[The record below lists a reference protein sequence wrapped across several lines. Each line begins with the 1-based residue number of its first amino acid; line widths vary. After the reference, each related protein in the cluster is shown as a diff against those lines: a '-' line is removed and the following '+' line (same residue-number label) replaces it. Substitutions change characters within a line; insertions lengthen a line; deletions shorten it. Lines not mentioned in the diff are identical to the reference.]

1 MNSRYFWHGA
11 AIVACG
17 ILCLL
22 AMRANAQVERAT
34 VSHGAAAAAEIKAA
48 AAKPTP
54 RASDGHPDL
63 AGYWDFP
70 QPSVSEH
77 IKDGVVY
84 ASPFIPGGNA
94 PGQMQ
99 GDPNPPPYKPE
110 LLAKVKELAATQTHA
125 DPAFHC
131 KPLGVPRVG
140 PPRQVMQTPK
150 LVAFFYQVDIGE
162 GDQSGIGV
170 RLIPTDGRPHRTDV
184 DPMYFGDSVGHWEGD
199 TLVVDVT
206 HLTDDTWLGISGYF
220 HSAKL
225 HVIERYTRKGNTLT
239 YEATVE
245 DPMVLTKPWT
255 MTPQTVR
262 LEEGMVVEQPA
273 CEERDE
279 HTTHHV
285 DHPLEFFDCLLYTSP
300 SPRDLSTSRMPSSA

>member
-1 MNSRYFWHGA
+1 MKSLAYRRWSVLA
-11 AIVACG
+11 ACG
-17 ILCLL
+17 TLCLTGAL
-22 AMRANAQVERAT
+22 ARAQVDRAT
-34 VSHGAAAAAEIKAA
+34 VSHGAVAATAIKAA

-63 AGYWDFP
+63 SGYWDFP
-70 QPSVSEH
+70 QPSVNEH
-77 IKDGVVY
+77 TRDGVTY
-84 ASPFIPGGNA
+84 ASPFLPGANA
-94 PGQMQ
+94 VGQMV

-110 LLAKVKELAATQTHA
+110 LLPKVKELAKNQTHA

-140 PPRQVMQTPK
+140 PPRQIVQTPK
-150 LVAFFYQVDIGE
+150 LLAFFYQVDIGE

-170 RLIPTDGRPHRTDV
+170 RLVPTDGRPHRKDV

-199 TLVVDVT
+199 ALIVDVT
-206 HLTDDTWLGISGYF
+206 QLTDDTWLGISGYF
-220 HSAKL
+220 HSAAL

-245 DPMVLTKPWT
+245 DPEVLTKPWI
-255 MTPQTVR
+255 MTPQTVV
-262 LEEGMVVEQPA
+262 LEGGMVVEQPP

-279 HTTHHV
+279 QHLVNDDHHT
-285 DHPLEFFDCLLYTSP
+285 
-300 SPRDLSTSRMPSSA
+300 RDF

>member
-1 MNSRYFWHGA
+1 MNSRSFWQRATIAG
-11 AIVACG
+11 CG
-17 ILCLL
+17 ILFVL
-22 AMRANAQVERAT
+22 AVRASAQVDRAT

-48 AAKPTP
+48 ADKPTP

-63 AGYWDFP
+63 TGYWDFP
-70 QPSVSEH
+70 QPSASEH
-77 IKDGVVY
+77 VKDGVIY

-110 LLAKVKELAATQTHA
+110 LMAKVKELEKNQTHA
-125 DPAFHC
+125 DPAYHC

-140 PPRQVMQTPK
+140 PPRQVVQTPK
-150 LVAFFYQVDIGE
+150 LIIFFYQVDIGE

-199 TLVVDVT
+199 SLVVDVN

-220 HSAKL
+220 HSSAL
-225 HVIERYTRKGNTLT
+225 HVVERYTRKGNTLT

-245 DPMVLTKPWT
+245 DPQVLTKPWI
-255 MTPQTVR
+255 MPPQTVR
-262 LEEGMVVEQPA
+262 LEDGMVVEQPP

-279 HTTHHV
+279 QHLVNDDHHT
-285 DHPLEFFDCLLYTSP
+285 
-300 SPRDLSTSRMPSSA
+300 RDY